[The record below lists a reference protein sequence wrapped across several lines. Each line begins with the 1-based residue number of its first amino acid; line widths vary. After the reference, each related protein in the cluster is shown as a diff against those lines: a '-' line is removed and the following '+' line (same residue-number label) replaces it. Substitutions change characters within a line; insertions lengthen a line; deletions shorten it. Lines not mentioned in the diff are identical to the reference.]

1 MVLLINQRLQE
12 KERKNLV
19 LPAEGWARCQS
30 PEGGYNT
37 GQNASSL
44 YFAFPKMMRPS
55 ASGLRSIH
63 FEQNHALSHW
73 K

>member
-1 MVLLINQRLQE
+1 MVLLINQRLHE

-19 LPAEGWARCQS
+19 LPAEGWAHCQS

-37 GQNASSL
+37 GRNVSSL
-44 YFAFPKMMRPS
+44 YFAFPKMKRPS
-55 ASGLRSIH
+55 ASGLGSIH
-63 FEQNHALSHW
+63 FEQNRALSHW